1 MRKTI
6 EMLPTTLTEKEYV
19 LAVRSL
25 LKKEKERKY
34 DNRKKNFVD
43 RLKKQRTKIETC
55 IYNEFTL
62 SDKCSADMLSAPEG
76 IALQF
81 QGGLT
86 RDEVVEHFFKKL
98 RKKRRFQRMEWV
110 SVPSCVV
117 TYECK
122 MGECC
127 NSMISKGKYKSGGYF
142 NILTKEYV
150 CKTCFGN
157 VFLHDYYNDND
168 HEVDVKICSIFP
180 QMAETFAQEIY
191 DTIHSHVSRR

>member
-1 MRKTI
+1 MRKQI
-6 EMLPTTLTEKEYV
+6 EMLSTTLTEKEYV

-25 LKKEKERKY
+25 LKKRKEGKY
-34 DNRKKNFVD
+34 DKRKKNFAE
-43 RLKKQRTKIETC
+43 RLKKQKTKIETC

-62 SDKCSADMLSAPEG
+62 SDKRSTKTL
-76 IALQF
+76 
-81 QGGLT
+81 GLT

-98 RKKRRFQRMEWV
+98 RRKRRFQRMEWV
-110 SVPSCVV
+110 SVPSCDV
-117 TYECK
+117 TYEC
-122 MGECC
+122 MMEESC
-127 NSMISKGKYKSGGYF
+127 NSMISEGKYKSGGYF

-157 VFLHDYYNDND
+157 KFLWEYYNDND

-191 DTIHSHVSRR
+191 DAVHSRR